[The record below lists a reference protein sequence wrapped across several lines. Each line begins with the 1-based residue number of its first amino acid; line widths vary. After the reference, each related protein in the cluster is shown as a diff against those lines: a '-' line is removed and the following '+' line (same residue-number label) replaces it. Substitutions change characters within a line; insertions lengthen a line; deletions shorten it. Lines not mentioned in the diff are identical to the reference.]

1 MVGCKVEKTLLSKD
15 NKIRGATKKHFKS
28 VVLNRRINKLYPIE
42 WMKQT
47 IETFDQSLLMLRK
60 FVKLRHS
67 FVNLRHSYILWLM
80 RTSVTLL

>member
-1 MVGCKVEKTLLSKD
+1 MVGCKFEKALLSKD
-15 NKIRGATKKHFKS
+15 NKIRGATIKHFKT
-28 VVLNRRINKLYPIE
+28 VVLKRRISKLYPIE

-47 IETFDQSLLMLRK
+47 IENIWPKFVDVRK

-67 FVNLRHSYILWLM
+67 FVNLRHSYILWFM

>member
-15 NKIRGATKKHFKS
+15 NKIRGATIKHFKT

-47 IETFDQSLLMLRK
+47 IENIWPK
-60 FVKLRHS
+60 FVDVKKICQIKTFFCQFKIFL
-67 FVNLRHSYILWLM
+67 Y
-80 RTSVTLL
+80 TLI